1 MLSSPGMPTVRVP
14 LGRRSYS
21 VHVGRGLLGQAPGL
35 LAGLRGR
42 RLALVSNPRIFALH
56 GRAAERAL
64 RAVGPVTRLLL
75 PDGERFKSMATWRRL
90 LDQMVAAGLGRDAV
104 VVALGGGVVGD
115 LAGFAAA
122 SFMRGV
128 DLVQVPTT
136 LLAMVDSSVGGKV
149 GVNHPAGKNL
159 VGAFH
164 QPLAVLADT
173 ALLDTL
179 PPREAQGGAY
189 EMLKCGLIGD
199 RALVESV
206 RRHGGRLPDWSS
218 VALEQAIAASVAL
231 KARIVSKD
239 EREGGLRRVLNLGHT
254 LGHAFEA
261 ASAYRRFTH
270 GEAVGW
276 GLLGAAWLAR
286 GRGLIDDGTRE
297 LIVHAVERLGPRPPV
312 RDLEAGAVLAALARD
327 KKARAGRVPFVLPT
341 AIGRVEIV
349 PDIGRGELRR
359 ALRALS
365 ASG

>member
-1 MLSSPGMPTVRVP
+1 MPSVRVP

-21 VHVGRGLLGQAPGL
+21 VHVGRGLLARAPEL

-42 RLALVSNPRIFALH
+42 RLALVSNPRVQALH
-56 GRAAERAL
+56 GHAAERAL
-64 RAVGPVTRLLL
+64 ARLGPVTRLLV
-75 PDGERFKSMATWRRL
+75 PDGERFKTLGTWRRL
-90 LDQMVAAGLGRDAV
+90 LDRMLAEGLGRDAV
-104 VVALGGGVVGD
+104 LVALGGGVVGD

-122 SFMRGV
+122 AYMRGI

-149 GVNHPAGKNL
+149 GVNLPAGKNM

-179 PPREAQGGAY
+179 APREAQGGAY

-199 RALVESV
+199 RALFESV
-206 RRHGGRLPDWSS
+206 RRHGGRLEDWSS
-218 VALEQAIAASVAL
+218 GALEQAVAAAVAL
-231 KARIVSKD
+231 KARVVSRD

-261 ASAYRRFTH
+261 VTAYRRFTH

-276 GLLGAAWLAR
+276 GLLGAARLAA
-286 GRGLIDDGTRE
+286 GRGLIDEGTRE
-297 LIVHAVERLGPRPPV
+297 LIAHAVERLGPRPPV
-312 RDLEAGAVLAALARD
+312 RDLEPAAVLAALARD

-341 AIGRVEIV
+341 ALGRVEV
-349 PDIGRGELRR
+349 VEGVTRAELRR
-359 ALRALS
+359 VLRTLA
-365 ASG
+365 APDRTGA